1 MKTKFFILN
10 QQNQIEFTEKELKDL
25 LDEIYNE
32 GYRDGKKSQTY
43 VYKTPWY
50 YSPFPVYTTTTDSS
64 TITINKGECPSS
76 TACDTG
82 NTTTTITS
90 SISDALKKNK
100 IKWTKSVS
108 NNIND

>member
-10 QQNQIEFTEKELKDL
+10 NQNRIEFTEKELKDL

-32 GYRDGKKSQTY
+32 GYRDGKKTY
-43 VYKTPWY
+43 VYRTPWY
-50 YSPFPVYTTTTDSS
+50 YSPFPVYTTTSDSS
-64 TITINKGECPSS
+64 TITINKGEYPSN
-76 TACDTG
+76 TACNTSDTA
-82 NTTTTITS
+82 TTITS